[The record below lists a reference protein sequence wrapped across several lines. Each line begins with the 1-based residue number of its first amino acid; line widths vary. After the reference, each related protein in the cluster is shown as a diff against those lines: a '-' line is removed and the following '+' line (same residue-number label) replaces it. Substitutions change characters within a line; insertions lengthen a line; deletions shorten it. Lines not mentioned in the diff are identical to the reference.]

1 MRDTRA
7 KLFLGLLIAALA
19 VGSFACNRGPEDA
32 PAAED
37 RTAREEGTGAP
48 GEEVPGEETTDD
60 EYYTEDTGASA
71 VDIEDPAGDTLADRE
86 AELAARE
93 RELARREAD
102 LAQRDAA
109 PAPAP
114 SAPAAPSE
122 QEWREREP
130 APAPTPVTVPAGT
143 SFSVELAST
152 LSSETSQVGDRFSA
166 RLASPLSVGGQ
177 EAAPA
182 GSTVEGRVTEAKALK
197 KIGGRARLALAFD
210 RVVLP
215 DGTSAPLA
223 ASLTQVGKSETKKDA
238 ATIGGSAAAGAILGR
253 VIGGGS
259 KSRRSA
265 IGAAAGAAIGTAV
278 AAKTEGE
285 TVQLPAGTVLTLAL
299 EAPLTVTR

>member
-1 MRDTRA
+1 MRWTRA
-7 KLFLGLLIAALA
+7 KFFLGLLIAALA
-19 VGSFACNRGPEDA
+19 VGSFACNRAPEGA
-32 PAAED
+32 PAEED
-37 RTAREEGTGAP
+37 RTAREDADRAP
-48 GEEVPGEETTDD
+48 GEEPADEATDD
-60 EYYTEDTGASA
+60 EYYTEDTGAPA
-71 VDIEDPAGDTLADRE
+71 VDIGEPDDDTLADRE
-86 AELAARE
+86 AEVAARE
-93 RELARREAD
+93 RELARREAE
-102 LAQRDAA
+102 LAQRDST

-114 SAPAAPSE
+114 SEPAAPSE

-130 APAPTPVTVPAGT
+130 EPAPTPVTVPAGT
-143 SFSVELAST
+143 GFSVELASS

-166 RLASPLSVGGQ
+166 SLSAPLSVGGE
-177 EAAPA
+177 EAVPA
-182 GSTVEGRVTEAKALK
+182 GSTVEGRVTDAQALR
-197 KIGGRARLALAFD
+197 KIGGKARLGLSFD

-223 ASLTQVGKSETKKDA
+223 ASLSQVGKSETKKDA

-265 IGAAAGAAIGTAV
+265 IGAAAGAAIGTAI

-285 TVQLPAGTVLTLAL
+285 AIELSAGTVLTLAL